1 MRVFECSLLLLFAF
15 LIIKTVVST
24 DNKVQGEQNVN
35 RSINHEKNSDGG
47 KREESL
53 DEGRRENGDLQ
64 NGSPRRGRNAI
75 AFLFGLSV
83 VSLVFF
89 VSLYICPPLCR
100 QETKTLHRR
109 YIDTHLSIGEVT
121 K

>member
-1 MRVFECSLLLLFAF
+1 MH
-15 LIIKTVVST
+15 
-24 DNKVQGEQNVN
+24 GEEKYN
-35 RSINHEKNSDGG
+35 RSINHVKSVN
-47 KREESL
+47 KEETNESI
-53 DEGRRENGDLQ
+53 DEGEQDSGDLQ
-64 NGSPRRGRNAI
+64 NGTPRRGRNAI

-89 VSLYICPPLCR
+89 IFLQICPPLCR

-109 YIDTHLSIGEVT
+109 YIDTRLSLGEVT